1 MTYNRSFVYVLAYS
15 LRLKCLL
22 CHRQSPF
29 KGLVTADKSTG
40 MHKDTTWNAGDFRQL
55 AVPHTPPRFGE
66 GFAVDKGIGRFGDTL
81 DAPFGRSF
89 GFGVKDVEDRGGSLW
104 KGGLEGEKMVFPWA
118 RLVKCLALVSVKRQ
132 ETRDLVKYND
142 STAGMHF
149 RPLFQSFFHDIPSW
163 QPSESKVVQL

>member
-1 MTYNRSFVYVLAYS
+1 MYLLIPYASSAFFAIAKVPSKVSLPPINPLACT
-15 LRLKCLL
+15 K
-22 CHRQSPF
+22 
-29 KGLVTADKSTG
+29 
-40 MHKDTTWNAGDFRQL
+40 
-55 AVPHTPPRFGE
+55 TPPGMPEISDNLLSLIPLKVRG